1 MYSALQAGVAGYIG
15 SGVGALGHFAAANT
29 EVEKSTPIDTPITHV
44 GHRRIR
50 PTSGLTLL
58 MSFFS
63 VLIGYSDGDCSP
75 VGILKIFIFCD
86 NPVPARLH
94 WPFKGTP
101 SLNDY
106 FLHRVIR
113 AGQRQRYRLHLY
125 KGIAG
130 TYV

>member
-1 MYSALQAGVAGYIG
+1 MTSAFQGGVAGYIG
-15 SGVGALGHFAAANT
+15 SGVGFLGQLLVAANT
-29 EVEKSTPIDTPITHV
+29 EVEKSAPIDTHITHT
-44 GHRRIR
+44 GQRRFR
-50 PTSGLTLL
+50 PTFCLTLL
-58 MSFFS
+58 MNVFS
-63 VLIGYSDGDCSP
+63 VFIGYSDGDCSP
-75 VGILKIFIFCD
+75 VGILKIFILCD

-113 AGQRQRYRLHLY
+113 AGQHYRLHSY